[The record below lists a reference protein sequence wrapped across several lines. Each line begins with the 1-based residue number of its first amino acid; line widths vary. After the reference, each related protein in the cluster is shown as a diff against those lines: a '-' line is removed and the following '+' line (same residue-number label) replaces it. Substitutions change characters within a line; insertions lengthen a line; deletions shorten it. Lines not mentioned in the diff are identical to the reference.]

1 MPWFTLENKG
11 TTIVGKALEA
21 VVACKKLIN
30 FHDEE
35 EEVSDIK
42 IAILLDIALTASQDT
57 HEHLLFMMSIM
68 YTEKAVCRE

>member
-1 MPWFTLENKG
+1 MGE
-11 TTIVGKALEA
+11 
-21 VVACKKLIN
+21 
-30 FHDEE
+30 EE